1 MRQHLAYQHFYF
13 ILGVLEEKRSNVFKN
28 IFDETMAENFQNL
41 RKEKDIQLQESP
53 RVPNKMT
60 SNRSTHILIKMT
72 AVKEGI
78 LMATREKTRVIYKGP
93 VIRLISLLKC
103 CRPEGNGMICSK
115 C

>member
-1 MRQHLAYQHFYF
+1 MHAEGQEA
-13 ILGVLEEKRSNVFKN
+13 EKGTGNL
-28 IFDETMAENFQNL
+28 FDETTAENFQNP
-41 RKEKDIQLQESP
+41 RKEKDIQIQESP